1 LCAVPGSHTFPPA
14 KPPPRRQP
22 GAADSSKGDAKDE
35 TMEAPIPAQ
44 KAPYNVM
51 VEAGKRYFWC
61 ACGRSTKQPY
71 CDGSHQGT
79 GLTPV
84 PFTAEASEE
93 VWLCGCKSTA
103 GRPFCDGTHEG
114 L

>member
-1 LCAVPGSHTFPPA
+1 MT
-14 KPPPRRQP
+14 
-22 GAADSSKGDAKDE
+22 
-35 TMEAPIPAQ
+35 APIPAQ
-44 KAPYNVM
+44 KEPYGVT

-61 ACGRSTKQPY
+61 ACGRSSSQPF

-84 PFTAEASEE
+84 PFTAEATEE
-93 VWLCGCKSTA
+93 VWLCGCKATG
-103 GRPFCDGTHEG
+103 GRPFCDGTHNT

>member
-1 LCAVPGSHTFPPA
+1 LIDDS
-14 KPPPRRQP
+14 
-22 GAADSSKGDAKDE
+22 GADTSKCDAKDE

-61 ACGRSTKQPY
+61 ACGRSGAQPY
-71 CDGSHQGT
+71 CDGSHKGT

-103 GRPFCDGTHEG
+103 GKPFCDGTHEG

>member
-1 LCAVPGSHTFPPA
+1 VRLAYSPAGGRAPPDIRDST
-14 KPPPRRQP
+14 K
-22 GAADSSKGDAKDE
+22 ADGKGE
-35 TMEAPIPAQ
+35 SMNAPIPAQ
-44 KAPYNVM
+44 KEPYGVT

-61 ACGRSTKQPY
+61 ACGRSGSQPF

-84 PFTAEASEE
+84 PFTAEATEE
-93 VWLCGCKSTA
+93 VWLCGCKATG
-103 GRPFCDGTHEG
+103 GRPFCDGTHNT